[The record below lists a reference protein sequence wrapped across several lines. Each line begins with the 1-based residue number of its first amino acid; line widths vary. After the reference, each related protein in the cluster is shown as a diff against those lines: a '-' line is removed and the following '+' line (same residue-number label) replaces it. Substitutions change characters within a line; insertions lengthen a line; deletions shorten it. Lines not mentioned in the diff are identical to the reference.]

1 MPSVAYDP
9 NNIFARIVRGEIP
22 ADKVYETS
30 HALAFR
36 DIHPKAPVH
45 LLVIPKGP
53 YVTLDHMMAEATGAE
68 IDDFFR
74 AVAETIRLGGVSES
88 GYRIVSNNGRDGAQE
103 VPHLHFHIL
112 GGKQLHHPQ
121 QEAE

>member
-1 MPSVAYDP
+1 MPSVAYDT

-22 ADKVYETS
+22 ADKVYENT
-30 HALAFR
+30 HALSFR

-53 YVTLDHMMAEATGAE
+53 YLTLDRMMAEASGAE

-74 AVAETIRLGGVSES
+74 AVAETIRLGGVTES
-88 GYRIVSNNGRDGAQE
+88 GYRIVSNNGVHGGQE

>member
-1 MPSVAYDP
+1 MTSVTYDQT
-9 NNIFARIVRGEIP
+9 NIFARILRGEIP
-22 ADKVYETS
+22 ADKFYENT

-53 YVTLDHMMAEATGAE
+53 YITLDHMMAEASRGE
-68 IDDFFR
+68 IEDFFS
-74 AVAETIRLGGVSES
+74 AVAETIKLAGVATS
-88 GYRIVSNNGRDGAQE
+88 GYRIVSNNGQHGGQE